1 MIDQHIFPAAVIA
14 FVLTVAFVVI
24 FRPLAIATNLV
35 DRPGGR
41 KRHVGDVPIVGGI
54 AMFLGVM
61 GGLAIVGAADDV
73 ALGIAFSLFLLV
85 LVGAIDDANGVPPV
99 VRILVQVAA
108 VIIFV
113 YSADLRI
120 YSLGNP
126 FGFGEILLGPLA
138 IVGTLMVS
146 LTVINAYNLIDG
158 VDGLAGI
165 LALIPLIGVA
175 AVGGLDA
182 PFTFLAL
189 IIAGSVVGYLVFN
202 FPVVANRRLRT
213 FMGDAGSTVL
223 GFTIFWVT
231 MGISQGEAAVIT
243 PVAGLW
249 FASIPVY
256 DALTC
261 FVRRIRAGKSPF
273 TPGRDHFHHT
283 LRRGQLSTQMK
294 LAILGGLQLIYAIV
308 GAAGSLAG
316 IPDVV
321 LFTAWSVL
329 GLTQWHVIKIIA
341 TRRRLGIMRNRRARA
356 LSSQ

>member
-1 MIDQHIFPAAVIA
+1 VIHQDIVPAAVIS
-14 FVLTVAFVVI
+14 FIITVAFIFV
-24 FRPLAIATNLV
+24 FRPLAFAINLV

-54 AMFLGVM
+54 AMFLGVL
-61 GGLAIVGAADDV
+61 GGLAIVGGANDV
-73 ALGIAFSLFLLV
+73 ALGIVFAFFLLV
-85 LVGAIDDANGVPPV
+85 PVGIIDDASDVPPV

-108 VIIFV
+108 VLIMV
-113 YSADLRI
+113 YSADLMI

-126 FGFGEILLGPLA
+126 FGFGEILLGPFA
-138 IVGTLMVS
+138 MVGTLMVS

-165 LALIPLIGVA
+165 LALITLIGVA
-175 AVGGLDA
+175 AVGGLVA
-182 PFTFLAL
+182 PLTFLAL
-189 IIAGSVVGYLVFN
+189 IVAGAVVGYLVFN
-202 FPVVANRRLRT
+202 FPVLANRSLRT

-231 MGISQGEAAVIT
+231 LGISQGEAAVIT

-283 LRRGQLSTQMK
+283 LRRGHLSMRRK
-294 LAILGGLQLIYAIV
+294 LGILGGLQAIYAFV
-308 GAAGSLAG
+308 GVTGSLAG

-321 LFTAWSVL
+321 LFAAWSVL
-329 GLTQWHVIKIIA
+329 GLTQYQVIKTIA
-341 TRRRLGIMRNRRARA
+341 IRHRLGTIRNCQARA